1 MRIPNASSRFDD
13 YPHQFSGGMRQRVMI
28 AMALASRPKLL
39 IADEPTTALDVTIQ
53 GQILDLIKQ
62 LQQEEGM
69 AVLFITHDMGV
80 VAEIADRTV
89 VMYRGEVVESGTTAD
104 IFARGKQPYT
114 RALLAAVPRLGAMR
128 GHDNPLRF
136 PVVDEVTGERK
147 EAVEEDDTVK
157 RDAAPV
163 LEVKNLVTRFDVR
176 GGLFG
181 RKVGAIHAVEN
192 VSFNLFQGE
201 TLALVGEFG
210 LRQVDHRPLHHAAC
224 RAERRRRPARRL

>member
-1 MRIPNASSRFDD
+1 M
-13 YPHQFSGGMRQRVMI
+13 
-28 AMALASRPKLL
+28 
-39 IADEPTTALDVTIQ
+39 
-53 GQILDLIKQ
+53 
-62 LQQEEGM
+62 
-69 AVLFITHDMGV
+69 
-80 VAEIADRTV
+80 
-89 VMYRGEVVESGTTAD
+89 
-104 IFARGKQPYT
+104 
-114 RALLAAVPRLGAMR
+114 
-128 GHDNPLRF
+128 
-136 PVVDEVTGERK
+136 TGERK

-224 RAERRRRPARRL
+224 RAERRRCPARRL